1 MIVIRV
7 GNQKTTID
15 NKVRAIEQKFVFD
28 QVKHP

>member
-1 MIVIRV
+1 MILIRV

-15 NKVRAIEQKFVFD
+15 NKVRVIERKFVLD

>member
-1 MIVIRV
+1 MILIRV

-15 NKVRAIEQKFVFD
+15 NKVRAVEQKFVLD